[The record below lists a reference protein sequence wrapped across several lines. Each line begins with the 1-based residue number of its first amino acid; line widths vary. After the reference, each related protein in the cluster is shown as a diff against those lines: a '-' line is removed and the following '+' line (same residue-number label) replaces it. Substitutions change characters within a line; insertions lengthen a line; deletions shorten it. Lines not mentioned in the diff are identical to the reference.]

1 MNRKNDNSGGY
12 LDKKKKMKAALV
24 GVIYYLLEKE
34 RELNLTQSSHWVR
47 SGREIIMR
55 NRMLVQ
61 RRGIRR

>member
-1 MNRKNDNSGGY
+1 M
-12 LDKKKKMKAALV
+12 DKKKKLKAALT

-34 RELNLTQSSHWVR
+34 RELNLTQTNHWVR

>member
-1 MNRKNDNSGGY
+1 
-12 LDKKKKMKAALV
+12 LDKKKKLKAALV